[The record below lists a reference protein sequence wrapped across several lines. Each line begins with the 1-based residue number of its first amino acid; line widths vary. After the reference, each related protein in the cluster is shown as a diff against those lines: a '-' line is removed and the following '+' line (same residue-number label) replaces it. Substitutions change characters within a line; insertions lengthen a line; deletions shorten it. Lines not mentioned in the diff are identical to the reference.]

1 MPLSSLRVAGIVATW
16 LVDLEREATMSV
28 QPDHEFEVLED
39 DQTVPPRPEEVI
51 ADAGRARESDDVP
64 PPDEGDRSVPR

>member
-1 MPLSSLRVAGIVATW
+1 MPLSSLRVAGMVATW

-39 DQTVPPRPEEVI
+39 DQTVPPRPEELI
-51 ADAGRARESDDVP
+51 ADAGRVWESGDVPARE
-64 PPDEGDRSVPR
+64 EGEPAAGG

>member
-1 MPLSSLRVAGIVATW
+1 MPLSSLRVAGMVSRW

-39 DQTVPPRPEEVI
+39 DQTVPPRPEELI
-51 ADAGRARESDDVP
+51 ADAGRAWEGGAVP
-64 PPDEGDRSVPR
+64 PPDESEPAAGG